1 MVYLRGDMQCQWS
14 ERQDVE
20 TDEENISGH
29 GYNITKERALDENFM
44 ESQEPG
50 PGTWWVD
57 GDKIHL
63 EGEGWFSAYIVEDG
77 FPCGHAGGP
86 KGTQKTSF
94 KIDEFIN
101 KFENTYKVE
110 SKDD

>member
-1 MVYLRGDMQCQWS
+1 
-14 ERQDVE
+14 
-20 TDEENISGH
+20 
-29 GYNITKERALDENFM
+29 M